1 MLLCTRDFMQ
11 LPART
16 CARDDVTILQSSA
29 YIFGEH
35 VCGYTSQQ
43 GCSFV
48 QVLIRLSINMFLV
61 AGHYSSV
68 QKERQACAISLIQAD
83 TLPEGFNWGQLPNL
97 AGGLYLV

>member
-1 MLLCTRDFMQ
+1 MALCTCGVMQ
-11 LPART
+11 LLACTFARHGV
-16 CARDDVTILQSSA
+16 AELQSSA
-29 YIFGEH
+29 HIFGE
-35 VCGYTSQQ
+35 
-43 GCSFV
+43 
-48 QVLIRLSINMFLV
+48 QVAWLYITPGLQLHAGADRPMYVFLV

>member
-1 MLLCTRDFMQ
+1 MLLCTRGVVQ
-11 LPART
+11 LLVCTWARHGV
-16 CARDDVTILQSSA
+16 AELQSSA
-29 YIFGEH
+29 YIYGA
-35 VCGYTSQQ
+35 
-43 GCSFV
+43 
-48 QVLIRLSINMFLV
+48 QVARLYITPGLQLHAGANRPMYMCLI